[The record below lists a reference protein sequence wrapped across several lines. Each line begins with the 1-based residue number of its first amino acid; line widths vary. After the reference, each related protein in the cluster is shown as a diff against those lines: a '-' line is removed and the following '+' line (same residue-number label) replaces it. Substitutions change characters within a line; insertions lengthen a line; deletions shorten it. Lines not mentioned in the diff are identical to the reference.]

1 MPYFL
6 SSQPLEPGAT
16 VTLDG
21 EEAAHLLKARR
32 LRAGERLALQ
42 DPEGRRFQAELAEA
56 GGRRA
61 TVRVLEPLAVPPLP
75 ALRLHL
81 LQAAVKE
88 KAAEWIVQKAT
99 ELGVA
104 AVTFFPSANGTVP
117 PRQLGGTR
125 SLGRW
130 ERIAREACKQCDRQ
144 WPPMLATLPG
154 LEAALAD
161 SGEAGGGE
169 RRGSRAERRWVLH
182 PGASLNAAA
191 ALREGTPPRAARVL
205 VGPEGGFTDGEVAQA
220 ERAGFVPI
228 AMGGLLLRAE
238 TAALTACALLLFG
251 E

>member
-6 SSQPLEPGAT
+6 SSQPLQPGAT
-16 VTLDG
+16 VTLEG

-42 DPEGRRFQAELAEA
+42 DPEGRRFTAELAEA

-61 TVRVLEPLAVPPLP
+61 TVRVLAPLPVPPLP

-88 KAAEWIVQKAT
+88 KAAEWIVQKGT

-104 AVTFFPSANGTVP
+104 AITFFPSANGTVP
-117 PRQLGGTR
+117 PRQLGGAR
-125 SLGRW
+125 HLARW

-144 WPPMLATLPG
+144 WPPALATLPG
-154 LEAALAD
+154 LDAALAG
-161 SGEAGGGE
+161 SGEAGGE
-169 RRGSRAERRWVLH
+169 AERRWVLH
-182 PGASLNAAA
+182 PGASIGAAA
-191 ALREGTPPRAARVL
+191 ALREGGPARAARLL

-220 ERAGFVPI
+220 ERAGFIPV

-238 TAALTACALLLFG
+238 TAALGACALLLFG